1 MCAFIVAAMQV
12 ARAADASEPSR
23 ERGAKVY
30 QHNCA
35 LCHGVRGRGD
45 GRAARLYKPPP
56 ADLTRGERDDRYR
69 EAIIRQGG
77 AALGRSSAMPAW
89 NDVLT
94 AEQIADLMVY
104 LRSVRTPGAVVGRAR
119 S

>member
-1 MCAFIVAAMQV
+1 MSLFLVAAMHAQ
-12 ARAADASEPSR
+12 AADAPQPAR

-30 QHNCA
+30 QLNCA
-35 LCHGVRGRGD
+35 LCHGAGGHGD

-56 ADLTRGERDDRYR
+56 ADLTRSQRDDRYR
-69 EAIIRQGG
+69 EAIIRKGG

-89 NDVLT
+89 SNVLT
-94 AEQIADLMVY
+94 AQQIADLMVY
-104 LRSVRTPGAVVGRAR
+104 LRSVRAPSAGVGQVG